1 MSELRL
7 NPTTGEWVIVAT
19 HRVNRPFLPKDTCPF
34 CPGSPNIPNT
44 YDVMIYPNDFP
55 SLMTPAP
62 PIEIKPPK
70 FSKVAPIEGF
80 CDVVLYSPKHDATL
94 GTLPLNDVIK
104 VVHLWQSRYHELAR
118 YDHIKY
124 ILIFEN
130 RGKEVGVTIHH
141 PHGQIYAFPFIP
153 PIPAKE
159 LHHSQTYHTE
169 HGSCL
174 FCDILTE
181 ELQLHTRI
189 VMEDDHF
196 VTFVPFFAKY
206 PYEVHIYPRRHIQ
219 HITELTHDEVTS
231 LAHTLRRMIRK
242 YDNLA
247 NGIFPLIML
256 FHQAPVDGTPYPYYH
271 FHIEFYSPY
280 ITRDKLKYLAGCEQ
294 GAGVVINSIPPETS
308 AAKLRSIDG

>member
-169 HGSCL
+169 HGRCL

-181 ELQLHTRI
+181 ELKLHTRI

-242 YDNLA
+242 YDNLV

>member
-7 NPTTGEWVIVAT
+7 NPITGEWVIVAT
-19 HRVNRPFLPKDTCPF
+19 HRVDRPFLPKDICPF
-34 CPGSPNIPNT
+34 CPGSPNIPDT

-62 PIEIKPPK
+62 PIEIEPPT

-94 GTLPLNDVIK
+94 GTLPLDDVIK
-104 VVHLWQSRYHELAR
+104 VIQLWQSRYHELAS
-118 YDHIKY
+118 YAHIKY
-124 ILIFEN
+124 VLIFEN

-159 LHHSQTYHTE
+159 LHHSQTYRNA

-174 FCDILTE
+174 FCDILAE

-219 HITELTHDEVTS
+219 HITELNPNEVTS
-231 LAHTLRRMIRK
+231 LAHTLRHMIRK
-242 YDNLA
+242 YDNLVD
-247 NGIFPLIML
+247 GIFPLMML
-256 FHQAPVDGTPYPYYH
+256 LHQAPVDGTPYPYYH

>member
-7 NPTTGEWVIVAT
+7 NPITGEWVIVAT

-34 CPGSPNIPNT
+34 CPGAPNIPDN

-62 PIEIKPPK
+62 PIEIEPPK

-94 GTLPLNDVIK
+94 GTLTVDDIIK
-104 VVHLWQSRYHELAR
+104 VIQLWQSRYHELAS

-124 ILIFEN
+124 VLIFEN

-159 LHHSQTYHTE
+159 LHHSQNYRNA

-174 FCDILTE
+174 FCDILAE

-189 VMEDDHF
+189 VMKDDCF

-219 HITELTHDEVTS
+219 HITELNPDEITS

-242 YDNLA
+242 YDRLVD
-247 NGIFPLIML
+247 GIFPLIML
-256 FHQAPVDGTPYPYYH
+256 LHQAPVDGTTYPYYH

-308 AAKLRSIDG
+308 AAKLRSIDE